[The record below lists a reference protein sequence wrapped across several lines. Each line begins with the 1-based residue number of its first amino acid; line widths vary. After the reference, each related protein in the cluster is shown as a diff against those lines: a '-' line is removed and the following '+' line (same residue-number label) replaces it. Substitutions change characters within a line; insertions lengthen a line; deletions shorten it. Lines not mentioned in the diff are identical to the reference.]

1 MSKENEADTST
12 DQLKRTLKPR
22 HMTMIA
28 MGGAIGTGIFLAMGD
43 SIHQAGVGG
52 AFVAYGIIGVMV
64 YFICTSLGEMAT
76 YLPESGSFGSYA
88 TKFIDPA
95 MGFALGWNYW
105 YSWAVTIAAE
115 LVAGS
120 LVMKFWFPHVPAIVW
135 SLLFLIIIVTLNLLS
150 AKAYG
155 EGEFWF
161 STIKVVTII
170 VFLLVG
176 AAMMFI
182 PFNGHDPVGFKNYF
196 LNGGPFI
203 GGFKSIFAILLIAGY
218 SFQGTELVGLA
229 AGESE
234 NPEKDVPK
242 AVHTIFWR
250 ILLFYILTILV
261 IGAIVPYA
269 SSGVTTSAF
278 TVVFEKVG
286 ITGAASLM
294 NLVILTAILS
304 AGNSGMYAS
313 SRMLHAMA
321 MEGKAHPM
329 FKKTNKGGVPVNAII
344 LTTIVS
350 SLCFLTGI
358 FSQNTVYL
366 WLVAAAG
373 LSGFIAWLG
382 IAMCHY
388 RFRKAYLHQKGSLDG
403 LKYKATFYPFGPIL
417 AFAIC
422 FIITV
427 GQGYAYFSPLNW
439 GGLISS
445 YISIPI
451 FIGLY
456 LYYKI
461 RYKTKYLTLD
471 QVDLR
476 RLDEIAADEEKERE
490 EREKN
495 EK

>member
-1 MSKENEADTST
+1 MSKKNESNGP
-12 DQLKRTLKPR
+12 QLKRTLKPR
-22 HMTMIA
+22 HLSMMA

-52 AFVAYGIIGVMV
+52 AFAAYGIIGVMV

-135 SLLFLIIIVTLNLLS
+135 SVFFLAIIVILNLLS

-161 STIKVVTII
+161 STVKVATII
-170 VFLLVG
+170 IFLILG
-176 AAMMFI
+176 AVMIFI
-182 PFNGHDPVGFKNYF
+182 SFNGHTATGFKNYF
-196 LNGGPFI
+196 LNGGPFN
-203 GGFKSIFAILLIAGY
+203 GGFKSIFAIFLIAGY

-234 NPEKDVPK
+234 NPERDVPK
-242 AVHTIFWR
+242 AVKAIFWR
-250 ILLFYILTILV
+250 ILLFYLLTILV

-269 SSGVTTSAF
+269 SSGVQTSAF
-278 TVVFEKVG
+278 TIVFEKIGVA
-286 ITGAASLM
+286 GAASIM

-313 SRMLHAMA
+313 SRMLYAMA
-321 MEGKAHPM
+321 MEGKAPKI
-329 FKKTNKGGVPVNAII
+329 FKKTNKGGTPVNAII
-344 LTTIVS
+344 LTTLVAS
-350 SLCFLTGI
+350 VCFLTGI
-358 FSQNTVYL
+358 FSQSTVYL

-388 RFRKAYLHQKGSLDG
+388 RFRKAYVHQKGTLEG
-403 LKYKATFYPFGPIL
+403 LKYKASLYPFGPIL
-417 AFAIC
+417 AFILC
-422 FIITV
+422 FIVTV

-445 YISIPI
+445 YIAIPI
-451 FIGLY
+451 FLGLF
-456 LYYKI
+456 LYYKV
-461 RYKTKYLTLD
+461 RYKTKLLTLD
-471 QVDLR
+471 EVDLR
-476 RLDEIAADEEKERE
+476 RLDEIDKQ
-490 EREKN
+490 
-495 EK
+495 